1 MTDAVDRQSPQAQQS
16 PQEQADEIAAQV
28 LAQLARARDQQRT
41 ALSITGTASSRDG
54 SVHAVVDATG
64 VVTSLEF
71 APSALDRSD
80 LDKLARTVVA
90 TIQTAAAQA
99 REQMTESWRSW
110 QGPDSDVLAQ
120 AAAAT
125 GRLGLPRIGV
135 PDVPRTE
142 TDQTGQL
149 EPWQVSDGAAPEKP
163 KPTDADFDDDRLW

>member
-1 MTDAVDRQSPQAQQS
+1 VADAVDRPAEKS

-28 LAQLARARDQQRT
+28 LAQVERAKDQQRT

-71 APSALDRSD
+71 APSALDRGS

-90 TIQTAAAQA
+90 TIQSAAAQA
-99 REQMTESWRSW
+99 REQMSESWQSW
-110 QGPDSDVLAQ
+110 QGPDSDILTR

-149 EPWQVSDGAAPEKP
+149 EPWQVADGAAPEKP
-163 KPTDADFDDDRLW
+163 KPTDDDFDNDRAW

>member
-1 MTDAVDRQSPQAQQS
+1 MADAVDRPAEKS

-28 LAQLARARDQQRT
+28 LAQLARARDQQRA

-71 APSALDRSD
+71 APSALDRGGS

-99 REQMTESWRSW
+99 REQMSDSWRSW
-110 QGPDSDVLAQ
+110 QGPDSDILAR

-125 GRLGLPRIGV
+125 GRLGVPHIGV

-149 EPWQVSDGAAPEKP
+149 EPWQVSDVGAPEKP
-163 KPTDADFDDDRLW
+163 KPTDDDFDNDRLW